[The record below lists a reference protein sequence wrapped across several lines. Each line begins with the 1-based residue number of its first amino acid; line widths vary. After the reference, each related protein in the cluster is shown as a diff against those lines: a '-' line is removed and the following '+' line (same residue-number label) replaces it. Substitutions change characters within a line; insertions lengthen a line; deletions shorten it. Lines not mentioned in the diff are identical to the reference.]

1 MNEKPTVTICGCGGS
16 AIAVAADLALMGCSV
31 NLYEHP
37 DFSSNLDPIR
47 DQGGILL
54 TGNSISGKTGI
65 ATMRKITSDPI
76 EALEGSDLVM
86 LPVPA
91 QAHIP
96 FFEILAPHFQEGQ
109 VIFVNTGYWA
119 SLRSGKILEKNG
131 QLGKVTVVEGNI
143 LPYASQK
150 FGPAHAH
157 INNYKKDLRFS
168 AFPAK
173 KNDQVQDLIKSIY
186 PQFNASKN
194 VLENNFYPGNPSHHA
209 TITVPKAALFLEQ
222 SKEYRFYGEVTQVAS
237 NLVDAFERERIRVA
251 ESFGCSVPHVFEW
264 VPKTYGYPGKDFYE
278 IYGNVNCEH
287 SKRWERQEILR
298 RLIEE
303 DICYFYI
310 PMEDLAKVAGVE
322 VPVTRAITD
331 ILSVLA
337 ENDYRSKGLTLDDLG
352 LQGMSKGEIL
362 EFLESGS
369 NKNLKD

>member
-1 MNEKPTVTICGCGGS
+1 MMKKPCITVCGCGGS
-16 AIAVAADLALMGCSV
+16 SVAIAADLAFMGCRITFF
-31 NLYEHP
+31 EHP
-37 DFSSNLDPIR
+37 DFAENLDPIR
-47 DQGGILL
+47 EQGGILL

-65 ATMRKITSDPI
+65 AAMQKITSDPV
-76 EALEGSDLVM
+76 EALEESDLIM
-86 LPVPA
+86 MPVPA
-91 QAHIP
+91 QAHMP
-96 FFEILAPHFQEGQ
+96 FFEVLAPHFQEGQ

-119 SLRSGKILEKNG
+119 SLRSRLILEKNG
-131 QLGKVTVVEGNI
+131 KLGKVTVAEGNI

-173 KNDQVQDLIKSIY
+173 ENGKVLDLIKSVY

-209 TITVPKAALFLEQ
+209 TITVPKAALFLEE
-222 SKEYRFYGEVTQVAS
+222 SREYRFYGEVTQVAS
-237 NLVDAFERERIRVA
+237 NLVDAFDKERIKVA
-251 ESFGCSVPHVFEW
+251 EAFGCSVPHVFEW
-264 VPKTYGYPGKDFYE
+264 IPKTYGYGGKDFYE

-287 SKRWERQEILR
+287 AKRWERQEILR

-310 PMEDLAKVAGVE
+310 PMELLANVAGIE

-331 ILSVLA
+331 ILAVLA
-337 ENDYRSKGLTLDDLG
+337 ENDYRSKGLSLENLG
-352 LQGMSKGEIL
+352 LQGMTKVEIVD
-362 EFLESGS
+362 FLEKG
-369 NKNLKD
+369 KK